1 MGRRVV
7 RRNRLARRPFLFFL
21 FLLPP
26 LLFPPPA
33 ALAFFSVQ
41 RNARAYARLPRRKK
55 EEYKRRGGTGVDFKM
70 SDNLYRGPF
79 YQLYPPFLPTYSPLP
94 VKTFDVVI
102 LAELIIPLPRSGS
115 LFIFPSSPSPV
126 LVTRKLIR
134 RDSGG
139 FWL

>member
-7 RRNRLARRPFLFFL
+7 RRNRLARRPFLFFPPF
-21 FLLPP
+21 FLPFFLSS
-26 LLFPPPA
+26 LLSTCSS
-33 ALAFFSVQ
+33 SVQ